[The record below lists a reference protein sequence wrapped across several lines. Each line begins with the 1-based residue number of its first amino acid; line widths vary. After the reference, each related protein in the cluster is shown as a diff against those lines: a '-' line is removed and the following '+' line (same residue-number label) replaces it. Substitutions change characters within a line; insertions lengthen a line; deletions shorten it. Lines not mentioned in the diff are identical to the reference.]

1 MASSEV
7 QIAKMALSHLGD
19 RYDIISL
26 EESSPEA
33 EQVNLVFD
41 NVRDALVRAFPWK
54 WSLRYYTP
62 SALVGTPPAQWSYMY
77 AYPSNALKVWRIV
90 NPLDPMQNKL
100 PPIEFTIAGNSDDVK
115 VLLTEESEPEFEY
128 SKKVTNSFEWDAN
141 FDTALSW
148 SIAEYIAMPITG
160 DGMIRDRMAQEA
172 ARYLGIAQRE
182 DGNEGIS
189 REQTRDPDWIR
200 MRA

>member
-19 RYDIISL
+19 RYDITDLS
-26 EESSPEA
+26 ESSPEA

-41 NVRDALVRAFPWK
+41 NVRDALVRQYPWT

-62 SALVGTPPAQWSYMY
+62 SALVGTPPAQWTYMY
-77 AYPSNALKVWRIV
+77 AYPPNALKVWRIV
-90 NPLDPMQNKL
+90 NPLDPNQNRL
-100 PPIEFTIAGNSDDVK
+100 PPLEFRVARNNDDIK

-128 SKKVTNSFEWDAN
+128 SKQVTNSFEWDAN
-141 FDTALSW
+141 FDMALSW
-148 SIAEYIAMPITG
+148 AIAMHIAMPITG
-160 DGMIRDRMAQEA
+160 DGAIRDMVRREA
-172 ARYLGIAQRE
+172 AIQIGEAQRE

-189 REQTRDPDWIR
+189 REQSRDPDW
-200 MRA
+200 MRVRL